1 MKPSQNH
8 EVSTVYKLKMR
19 RIDHM
24 KLALLLIVLV
34 LPVFN
39 ATTFAQAP
47 AAAPSKA
54 YTGTITANDVY
65 IRCGPSVSSSY
76 PFGKLSQGDVVEVVE
91 ENFGWATIR
100 TSGPSFKSVYGYVLA
115 NDKVVLSPDGQT
127 LTVNAETDVRAPNTA
142 ADGNP
147 DSSYKAIGKVNSGQM
162 LKVVATING
171 EREKVYKISV
181 PANCTAFV
189 NSSFI
194 RRASTGEA
202 TKLTQA
208 PVAKSAPIKTAAV
221 VAPVT
226 ATTADEKSVAVIE
239 EKTTEVTEIIPA
251 TNTAPAEV
259 ITQETKQETVIT
271 ETVVTPAP
279 TETAKPVAKAVEV
292 VVVPPPPVVKTPQMI
307 AAEKRRRSL
316 KDLEVI
322 WVTVKAEPLASSEV
336 GVLKDRYMILM
347 NDPECEAEIKN
358 VVETR
363 VKQLIVQI
371 EAQQRIRQLKEM
383 RTAIDADTDQ
393 VRAIK
398 IALEARS
405 DYTVVGVLNAS
416 SIYDGKRLPL
426 LYRLVDPAVGQTV
439 AYVTAKN
446 PAQLATMLGT
456 LVGIRGEKRYDEALR
471 VSVIDPSAVEIL
483 TTRKSGQVR
492 PIQ

>member
-1 MKPSQNH
+1 
-8 EVSTVYKLKMR
+8 
-19 RIDHM
+19 M

-34 LPVFN
+34 LPVFS
-39 ATTFAQAP
+39 TTTMAQAP
-47 AAAPSKA
+47 AAAPSKS
-54 YTGTITANDVY
+54 YSGTVAANDVY
-65 IRCGPSVSSSY
+65 IRCGPSATSTY
-76 PFGKLSQGDVVEVVE
+76 PFGKLSMGDVVEVIE
-91 ENFGWATIR
+91 DSFGWAMVR
-100 TSGPSFKSVYGYVLA
+100 TSGPSFKNIYGYVLA
-115 NDKVVLSPDGQT
+115 NDKVVLSADGQT
-127 LTVNAETDVRAPNTA
+127 LTVNAETEVRAPNIG

-147 DSSYKAIGKVNSGQM
+147 DASFKAIGKVNSGEM

-171 EREKVYKISV
+171 EREKVYKISI
-181 PANCTAFV
+181 PATCKGYING
-189 NSSFI
+189 NYI
-194 RRASTGEA
+194 RRSSAGEA
-202 TKLTQA
+202 TKMAEAQA
-208 PVAKSAPIKTAAV
+208 SVPVAKPT
-221 VAPVT
+221 T
-226 ATTADEKSVAVIE
+226 GATTVAVIE
-239 EKTTEVTEIIPA
+239 EKTKEMSETIPA
-251 TNTAPAEV
+251 TDTSPAKV
-259 ITQETKQETVIT
+259 ITEETKKETVIT

-279 TETAKPVAKAVEV
+279 TEVAKPAVKAVEV
-292 VVVPPPPVVKTPQMI
+292 VVVAPPVKTPQMI
-307 AAEKRRRSL
+307 AAEKRRQTF

-347 NDPECEAEIKN
+347 NDAECEAEIKN

-371 EAQQRIRQLKEM
+371 EAQQRIRQLKEL
-383 RTAIDADTDQ
+383 RSAIDSDTDQ

-405 DYTVVGVLNAS
+405 DFTVVGILNAS

-471 VSVIDPSAVEIL
+471 VSVIDPTAVEIL

-492 PIQ
+492 SIQ

>member
-1 MKPSQNH
+1 
-8 EVSTVYKLKMR
+8 
-19 RIDHM
+19 M

-34 LPVFN
+34 LPVFST
-39 ATTFAQAP
+39 TTFAQAP
-47 AAAPSKA
+47 SAAPSKS
-54 YTGTITANDVY
+54 YSGTVAANDVY
-65 IRCGPSVSSSY
+65 IRCGPSATSTY
-76 PFGKLSQGDVVEVVE
+76 PFGKLSMGDVVEVIE
-91 ENFGWATIR
+91 DSFGWAMVR
-100 TSGPSFKSVYGYVLA
+100 TSGPSFKNIYGYVLA
-115 NDKVVLSPDGQT
+115 NDKVVLSADGQT
-127 LTVNAETDVRAPNTA
+127 LTVNAETEVRAPNIG

-147 DSSYKAIGKVNSGQM
+147 DASFKAIGKVNSGEM

-171 EREKVYKISV
+171 EREKVYKISI
-181 PANCTAFV
+181 PATCKGYING
-189 NSSFI
+189 NYI
-194 RRASTGEA
+194 RRSSAGEA
-202 TKLTQA
+202 TKMAEAKASA
-208 PVAKSAPIKTAAV
+208 PVVKP
-221 VAPVT
+221 
-226 ATTADEKSVAVIE
+226 ATGANTVSVIE
-239 EKTTEVTEIIPA
+239 EKTKEVSETIPA
-251 TNTAPAEV
+251 TDTTPAKV
-259 ITQETKQETVIT
+259 ITEETKKETVIT

-279 TETAKPVAKAVEV
+279 TEVAKPAVKAVEV
-292 VVVPPPPVVKTPQMI
+292 VVVAPPVKTAQMI
-307 AAEKRRRSL
+307 AAEKRRQTF

-322 WVTVKAEPLASSEV
+322 WITVKAEPLASSEV

-347 NDPECEAEIKN
+347 NDAECEAEIRN

-371 EAQQRIRQLKEM
+371 EAQQRIRQLKEL
-383 RTAIDADTDQ
+383 RSVIDADTDQ

-405 DYTVVGVLNAS
+405 DYTVVGILNAS

-471 VSVIDPSAVEIL
+471 VSVIDPTAVEIL

-492 PIQ
+492 SIQ

>member
-1 MKPSQNH
+1 
-8 EVSTVYKLKMR
+8 
-19 RIDHM
+19 M

-34 LPVFN
+34 LPVFSTN
-39 ATTFAQAP
+39 TLAQAP
-47 AAAPSKA
+47 AAAPSKS
-54 YTGTITANDVY
+54 YTGTLNADKVY
-65 IRCGPSVSSSY
+65 IRCGPSQTSSY
-76 PFGKLSQGDVVEVVE
+76 PFGMLSAGDVVEVIE
-91 ENFGWATIR
+91 DSFGWSTIR
-100 TSGPSFKSVYGYVLA
+100 TSGPAFNNIHGYVLA

-127 LTVNAETDVRAPNTA
+127 LTVNAEADVLAPN
-142 ADGNP
+142 
-147 DSSYKAIGKVNSGQM
+147 IGKDGSVDLSTKVIGKASAGEL
-162 LKVVATING
+162 LKVVATMNG
-171 EREKVYKISV
+171 EREKIYKIAIPS
-181 PANCTAFV
+181 NCV
-189 NSSFI
+189 GYVSLSFI
-194 RRASTGEA
+194 RRSSPGEA
-202 TKLTQA
+202 SKMTQA
-208 PVAKSAPIKTAAV
+208 NTTTNKNADTAKSASKQATKT
-221 VAPVT
+221 
-226 ATTADEKSVAVIE
+226 AVIE
-239 EKTTEVTEIIPA
+239 EKTQEVSETIPA
-251 TNTAPAEV
+251 TDTTPAKV
-259 ITQETKQETVIT
+259 ITAETKTETVIT

-279 TETAKPVAKAVEV
+279 KETAVKAVEV

-307 AAEKRRRSL
+307 AAEKRRQSL

-336 GVLKDRYMILM
+336 GGLKDRYMILM

-383 RTAIDADTDQ
+383 RTAMDADTDQ

-405 DYTVVGVLNAS
+405 DYTVVGILNAS

-471 VSVIDPSAVEIL
+471 VSVIDPTAVEIL

>member
-1 MKPSQNH
+1 
-8 EVSTVYKLKMR
+8 
-19 RIDHM
+19 M

-34 LPVFN
+34 LPVFSTN
-39 ATTFAQAP
+39 TLAQAP
-47 AAAPSKA
+47 AAAPSKS
-54 YTGTITANDVY
+54 YSGTVAANDVY
-65 IRCGPSVSSSY
+65 IRCGPSATSTY
-76 PFGKLSQGDVVEVVE
+76 PFGKLSMGDVVEVIE
-91 ENFGWATIR
+91 DSFGWAMVR
-100 TSGPSFKSVYGYVLA
+100 TSGPSFKNIYGYVLA
-115 NDKVVLSPDGQT
+115 NDKVVLSADGQT
-127 LTVNAETDVRAPNTA
+127 LTVNAETEVRAPNIG

-147 DSSYKAIGKVNSGQM
+147 DASFKAIGKVNSGEM

-171 EREKVYKISV
+171 EREKVYKISI
-181 PANCTAFV
+181 PATCKGYING
-189 NSSFI
+189 NYI
-194 RRASTGEA
+194 RRSSAGEA
-202 TKLTQA
+202 TKMAEAKASA
-208 PVAKSAPIKTAAV
+208 PVAKPATG
-221 VAPVT
+221 
-226 ATTADEKSVAVIE
+226 ATTVAVIE
-239 EKTTEVTEIIPA
+239 EKTKEVSETIPA
-251 TNTAPAEV
+251 TDTTPAEV
-259 ITQETKQETVIT
+259 ITEETKKETVIT

-279 TETAKPVAKAVEV
+279 TEVAKPAVKAVEV
-292 VVVPPPPVVKTPQMI
+292 VVVPPPPPVKTPQMI
-307 AAEKRRRSL
+307 AAEKRRQTF

-336 GVLKDRYMILM
+336 GVLKERYMILM
-347 NDPECEAEIKN
+347 NDSECEAEIRN

-371 EAQQRIRQLKEM
+371 EAQQRIRQLKELRSVM
-383 RTAIDADTDQ
+383 DADTDQ

-405 DYTVVGVLNAS
+405 DYTVVGILNAS

-471 VSVIDPSAVEIL
+471 VSVIDPTAVEIL

-492 PIQ
+492 SIQ

>member
-1 MKPSQNH
+1 
-8 EVSTVYKLKMR
+8 
-19 RIDHM
+19 M

-34 LPVFN
+34 LPVFSTN
-39 ATTFAQAP
+39 TLAQAP
-47 AAAPSKA
+47 AAAPSKS
-54 YTGTITANDVY
+54 YSGTVAANDVY
-65 IRCGPSVSSSY
+65 IRCGPSATSTY
-76 PFGKLSQGDVVEVVE
+76 PFGKLSMGDVVEVIE
-91 ENFGWATIR
+91 DSFGWAMVR
-100 TSGPSFKSVYGYVLA
+100 TSGPSFKNIYGYVLA
-115 NDKVVLSPDGQT
+115 NDKVVLSADGQT
-127 LTVNAETDVRAPNTA
+127 LTVNAETEVRAPNIG

-147 DSSYKAIGKVNSGQM
+147 DASFKAIGKVNSGEM

-171 EREKVYKISV
+171 EREKVYKISI
-181 PANCTAFV
+181 PASCKGYING
-189 NSSFI
+189 NYI
-194 RRASTGEA
+194 RRSSAGEA
-202 TKLTQA
+202 TKMAEAKASA
-208 PVAKSAPIKTAAV
+208 PVVKPATG
-221 VAPVT
+221 
-226 ATTADEKSVAVIE
+226 ATTVAVIE
-239 EKTTEVTEIIPA
+239 EKTKEVSETIPA
-251 TNTAPAEV
+251 TDTTPAEV
-259 ITQETKQETVIT
+259 ITEETKKETVIT

-279 TETAKPVAKAVEV
+279 TEVAKPAAKAVEV
-292 VVVPPPPVVKTPQMI
+292 VVVPPPPPVKTPQMI
-307 AAEKRRRSL
+307 AAEKRRQTF

-336 GVLKDRYMILM
+336 GVLKERYMILM
-347 NDPECEAEIKN
+347 NDSECEAEIRN

-371 EAQQRIRQLKEM
+371 EAQQRIRQLKELRSVM
-383 RTAIDADTDQ
+383 DADTDQ

-405 DYTVVGVLNAS
+405 DYTVVGILNAS

-471 VSVIDPSAVEIL
+471 VSVIDPTAVEIL

-492 PIQ
+492 SIQ

>member
-1 MKPSQNH
+1 
-8 EVSTVYKLKMR
+8 
-19 RIDHM
+19 M

-34 LPVFN
+34 LPVFS
-39 ATTFAQAP
+39 TTTLAQAP
-47 AAAPSKA
+47 AAAPSKS
-54 YTGTITANDVY
+54 YSGTVAANDVY
-65 IRCGPSVSSSY
+65 IRCGPSATSTY
-76 PFGKLSQGDVVEVVE
+76 PFGKLSMGDVVEVIE
-91 ENFGWATIR
+91 DSFGWAMVR
-100 TSGPSFKSVYGYVLA
+100 TSGPSFKNIYGYVLA
-115 NDKVVLSPDGQT
+115 NDKVVLSADGQT
-127 LTVNAETDVRAPNTA
+127 LTVNAETEVRAPNIG

-147 DSSYKAIGKVNSGQM
+147 DASFKAIGKVNSGEM

-171 EREKVYKISV
+171 EREKVYKISI
-181 PANCTAFV
+181 PASCKGYING
-189 NSSFI
+189 NYI
-194 RRASTGEA
+194 RRSSAGEA
-202 TKLTQA
+202 TKMTEATASA
-208 PVAKSAPIKTAAV
+208 PVVKP
-221 VAPVT
+221 
-226 ATTADEKSVAVIE
+226 ATGATNVAVIE
-239 EKTTEVTEIIPA
+239 EKTKEVSEIIPA
-251 TNTAPAEV
+251 TDTTPAKV
-259 ITQETKQETVIT
+259 ITEETKKETVIT

-279 TETAKPVAKAVEV
+279 TEVAKPVVKAVEV
-292 VVVPPPPVVKTPQMI
+292 VVVPPPPPVKTPQMI
-307 AAEKRRRSL
+307 AAEKRRQTF

-322 WVTVKAEPLASSEV
+322 WITVKAEPLASSEV

-347 NDPECEAEIKN
+347 NDAECEAEIRN

-371 EAQQRIRQLKEM
+371 EAQQRIRQLKEL
-383 RTAIDADTDQ
+383 RSAIDSDTDQ

-405 DYTVVGVLNAS
+405 DYTVVGILNAS

-471 VSVIDPSAVEIL
+471 VSVIDPTAVEIL

-492 PIQ
+492 SIQ